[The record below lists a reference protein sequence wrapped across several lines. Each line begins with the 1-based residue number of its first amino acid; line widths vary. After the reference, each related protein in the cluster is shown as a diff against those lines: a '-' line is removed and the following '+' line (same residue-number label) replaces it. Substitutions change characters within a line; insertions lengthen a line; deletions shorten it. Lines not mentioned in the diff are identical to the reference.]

1 MQNDKITKEEVIN
14 LVIKAKEG
22 DKESFGK
29 LYLEFFM
36 PIFRFIYFRVN
47 SRQEAEDLTQMVFV
61 RIFSALPDFEAKNYG
76 QFVSWCYMIARNS
89 VIDFWRKRKEISLEN
104 IGEINNNLSKEDL
117 SEAVEKQRIS
127 GKIKEAMAKLSDE
140 QQEIITLKFISE
152 LSNKE
157 ISDILGK
164 SEDAVRQM
172 QCRALKALRE
182 LVKNGN
188 NKL

>member
-1 MQNDKITKEEVIN
+1 MQNNKITKEEVIN

-29 LYLEFFM
+29 LYSEFFA

-47 SRQEAEDLTQMVFV
+47 SKHIAEDLTQMVFI

-76 QFVSWCYMIARNS
+76 QFVSWCYTIARNS
-89 VIDFWRKRKEISLEN
+89 VIDFWRKKKEISLEN
-104 IGEINNNLSKEDL
+104 IGEIDNNLLKEDL
-117 SEAVEKQRIS
+117 SEAVDKKHIS
-127 GKIKEAMAKLSDE
+127 GKIKEAMANLGDE
-140 QQEIITLKFISE
+140 QQEVITLKFISG

-164 SEDAVRQM
+164 SEDVVRQM

-182 LVKNGN
+182 LVK
-188 NKL
+188 KA